1 MTETLAEALAR
12 RISRQGPITVADF
25 MSAALGHPRLGYYRT
40 RDAIGAS
47 GDFVT
52 APEISQMFGELIGLW
67 CAESW
72 RQLGRPDPFLLV
84 ELGPGRG
91 TLIRDAL
98 RAASRVPG
106 FVTAARLH
114 LVESNEV
121 LRRQQAA
128 LELPIAP
135 TWHDTL
141 DDVPAGPVVAVA
153 NEFFDALPIRQFQK
167 SEAGWHERLVGWDE
181 AASRFEWML
190 SPPSDGLGA
199 VLASLAGAPVG
210 SVVEVSA
217 AGVAVA
223 RELAHRLRLH
233 GGAALVIDYGYAA
246 APFHESLQAV
256 SRHHKVPPLAAPGE
270 ADLTAHVDFAALAE
284 TGRREGVA
292 VFGPVSQATLLGA
305 FGIDA
310 RADQLKRMA
319 SADQAA
325 EIDVALERLTGPEAM
340 GHLFKALLYWH
351 GPAGSVPVFP
361 SDQAP

>member
-1 MTETLAEALAR
+1 MTEPLTETLAR

-25 MSAALGHPRLGYYRT
+25 MAAALGDADSGYYRT
-40 RDAIGAS
+40 RDAIGAA

-72 RQLGRPDPFLLV
+72 RQLGRPDPFVLV
-84 ELGPGRG
+84 ELGPGHG
-91 TLIRDAL
+91 TLMRDAL
-98 RAASRVPG
+98 RAASRVTG
-106 FVTAARLH
+106 FVDAARLH

-121 LRRQQAA
+121 MQRHQASLA
-128 LELPIAP
+128 LPLVPV
-135 TWHDTL
+135 WHDSL
-141 DDVPAGPVVAVA
+141 DGVPDGPMIAIA
-153 NEFFDALPIRQFQK
+153 NEFFDALPIRQFQR
-167 SEAGWHERLVGWDE
+167 SEAGWHERLVGWDDTT
-181 AASRFEWML
+181 RQFVWML

-199 VLASLAGAPVG
+199 VLAPLAAAPAG

-223 RELAHRLRLH
+223 RELAGRLRARD
-233 GGAALVIDYGYAA
+233 GAVLVVDYGYAE
-246 APFHESLQAV
+246 APLQESLQAV
-256 SRHHKVPPLAAPGE
+256 SRHQKVPVLSTPGE

-292 VFGPVSQATLLGA
+292 VFGPVTQATLLEA

-310 RADQLKRMA
+310 RANQLKQMA
-319 SADQAA
+319 SAAQATEVDA
-325 EIDVALERLTGPEAM
+325 ALQRLTGPEAM
-340 GHLFKALLYWH
+340 GHLFKALLYWQ

-361 SDQAP
+361 SD

>member
-1 MTETLAEALAR
+1 MTDLLVEALAQ
-12 RISRQGPITVADF
+12 RILRQGPITVADF
-25 MSAALGHPRLGYYRT
+25 MSAALGDPRFGYYRT
-40 RDAIGAS
+40 REAIGAS

-72 RQLGRPDPFLLV
+72 RQLGQPEPFLLV

-91 TLIRDAL
+91 TLMRDAL
-98 RAASRVPG
+98 RAAAHVPG
-106 FVTAARLH
+106 FIPAARLH
-114 LVESNEV
+114 FVETNQA
-121 LRRQQAA
+121 LRRRQASLA
-128 LELPIAP
+128 LPTAP
-135 TWHDTL
+135 DWHDSL
-141 DDVPAGPVVAVA
+141 SDVPDGPMIAVA

-181 AASRFEWML
+181 SGHRLEWVL

-199 VLASLAGAPVG
+199 VLASLAGAPPG

-217 AGVAVA
+217 ASVAVA
-223 RELAHRLRLH
+223 RELACRLRAH
-233 GGAALVIDYGYAA
+233 GGAALIVDYGYAA
-246 APFHESLQAV
+246 APLSESLQAV
-256 SRHHKVPPLAAPGE
+256 RGHRKVPPLSAPGE

-284 TGRREGVA
+284 AARRDGVA

-319 SADQAA
+319 TAEQAA
-325 EIDVALERLTGPEAM
+325 EIDAVRERLTGPEAM